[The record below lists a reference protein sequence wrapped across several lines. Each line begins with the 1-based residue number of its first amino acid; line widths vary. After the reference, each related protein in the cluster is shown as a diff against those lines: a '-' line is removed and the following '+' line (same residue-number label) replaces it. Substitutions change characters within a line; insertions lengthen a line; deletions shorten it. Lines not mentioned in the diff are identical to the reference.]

1 MWVGECVCDGGVVY
15 CWTEPQQA
23 VGVVIFAVDNAHWE
37 LLLYLF
43 DDVYVNVV
51 AGGGKVLLDLVI
63 EKGGKG
69 MVVGGGW
76 W

>member
-1 MWVGECVCDGGVVY
+1 MVKMCGSVNVFVMVAWY
-15 CWTEPQQA
+15 
-23 VGVVIFAVDNAHWE
+23 AHWE

-51 AGGGKVLLDLVI
+51 VGGGKVLLDLVI

-69 MVVGGGW
+69 LVVGRGW

>member
-1 MWVGECVCDGGVVY
+1 M
-15 CWTEPQQA
+15 
-23 VGVVIFAVDNAHWE
+23 IFAVDNAHWE

-43 DDVYVNVV
+43 DDVYVNAV

-69 MVVGGGW
+69 MVVGGGGGS
-76 W
+76 

>member
-1 MWVGECVCDGGVVY
+1 M
-15 CWTEPQQA
+15 
-23 VGVVIFAVDNAHWE
+23 IFAVDNAHWK

-63 EKGGKG
+63 EKGGEG
-69 MVVGGGW
+69 MVDGRGW
-76 W
+76 WSLPALYGSNLLRV